1 MRNISKK
8 YSLGE
13 KFISLSLL
21 FLPLIISIFIISN
34 NYENIIPLSIIAK
47 SFNNDISYIS
57 FFKTL
62 IKNSIG
68 SFDNKYLTFSYYLL
82 ILLAF
87 ITSFDYLK
95 NRKIKSDKSTPIN
108 LISVFNNFFKEE
120 NIIQNINISFISYA
134 IYLIYFKAYFPWY
147 FSPIT
152 YWVAILILLFI
163 NRLSHI
169 FSIKKLLIFSILTLF
184 IASNINSIKMRNS
197 YIKEFYID
205 AQMPYINFIKNKLK
219 KGSKVMT
226 GSSGYSSYFL
236 DEFII
241 NDFTGLDSLEVIKLR
256 KKFPVDFEERAL
268 CQNLVDVLVKRE
280 NNKRPKRLCKN
291 ITEIKLNLSD
301 EIKQEYRNW
310 FLFIR
315 KESFK

>member
-1 MRNISKK
+1 MQFEKNNRKYSLSIIIFCLILLVIISFFYYNLPPIDDALIIERYFRNFREGYGIYFNPNESLNYGYTSILGTWINALISVLFSLDIFTLRFILPSLTFIFIFFINLKFIFKENLLFSIIPIISPLFLYWSYSGVESFWIVFFIYLSSYFTKKKKYNLLSITIGSSFLFRPEMIFCSAPFYIFFMRNISKK

-108 LISVFNNFFKEE
+108 LIS
-120 NIIQNINISFISYA
+120 
-134 IYLIYFKAYFPWY
+134 L
-147 FSPIT
+147 
-152 YWVAILILLFI
+152 
-163 NRLSHI
+163 
-169 FSIKKLLIFSILTLF
+169 
-184 IASNINSIKMRNS
+184 
-197 YIKEFYID
+197 
-205 AQMPYINFIKNKLK
+205 
-219 KGSKVMT
+219 
-226 GSSGYSSYFL
+226 
-236 DEFII
+236 
-241 NDFTGLDSLEVIKLR
+241 
-256 KKFPVDFEERAL
+256 
-268 CQNLVDVLVKRE
+268 
-280 NNKRPKRLCKN
+280 
-291 ITEIKLNLSD
+291 
-301 EIKQEYRNW
+301 
-310 FLFIR
+310 
-315 KESFK
+315 